1 MTENELTYKII
12 GAIFNV
18 YNGLGPGLLESVYEK
33 VLKYEL
39 GKQGLRAESQVEIP
53 VIYDGHDF
61 GVDLRADIIVENK
74 VIIELKSVS
83 ELHDVHYKQLLTY
96 LRLHNKKVGLLVNFN
111 TSNIKDSIHRI
122 GNGPADYKSL

>member
-39 GKQGLRAESQVEIP
+39 GKQGLRAESQVAIP

-61 GVDLRADIIVENK
+61 GVDLRADIIVDNK

-83 ELHDVHYKQLLTY
+83 ELQDVHYKQLLTY
-96 LRLHNKKVGLLVNFN
+96 LRLHKKKVGLLVNFN
-111 TSNIKDSIHRI
+111 TNNIKRSIHRI
-122 GNGPADYKSL
+122 VNGAEDYKSL